1 MAAAYQPQPGT
12 IPAKVIAHLRSL
24 PPGTRLRTAELVD
37 TLGLEIG
44 QSASLR
50 NYLEAAVNHGVIVRH
65 PDPIDKRRSL
75 WWLGDG
81 TPPEL
86 QKVEGEETVDAPLQ
100 RRPHKSDTE
109 PQQRID
115 QLVAGAPAVTAPIEK
130 PTPPAKKKASSRVVA
145 KVEATAGTALMP
157 EQQVTIRQVSIE
169 TDPSGLDQHE
179 PGAKLDAGKIRAGL
193 VLGGFARAL
202 TEVSKVGTYGAAKYT
217 EAGWT
222 QVAGG
227 IDRYD
232 DAGMRHWLA
241 EHAGQRFDP
250 DTELMHAAHA
260 AWNALARLDLMLR
273 ERETITTTKD

>member
-37 TLGLEIG
+37 ALGLEIG

-81 TPPEL
+81 TP
-86 QKVEGEETVDAPLQ
+86 
-100 RRPHKSDTE
+100 
-109 PQQRID
+109 
-115 QLVAGAPAVTAPIEK
+115 
-130 PTPPAKKKASSRVVA
+130 PPAKKKASSRVVA